1 MFVVLG
7 IYNFGN
13 RAAAR
18 AFNVGESSIRKW
30 RANEDKFQ
38 KRNAGE
44 KILENLDL
52 ELVVAS
58 GEQDASRT
66 VIGYID

>member
-7 IYNFGN
+7 IYYFGN

-38 KRNAGE
+38 KRNVGE
-44 KILENLDL
+44 KLLENLDL

-58 GEQDASRT
+58 GEHDASRT

>member
-44 KILENLDL
+44 KILEN
-52 ELVVAS
+52 S
-58 GEQDASRT
+58 
-66 VIGYID
+66 I

>member
-1 MFVVLG
+1 MGYV
-7 IYNFGN
+7 YNFGN

-52 ELVVAS
+52 ELVDAS